1 MPLGAGTRLGPYE
14 ILSPCGA
21 GGMGE
26 VYRARD
32 TRLDRTVA
40 IKIIPAHL
48 SDNADLRQ
56 RFEREARV
64 VSSLNHPHICTLHD
78 IGHVDGV
85 DFLVMEYLE
94 GETLADRLLKGP
106 LPPEQF
112 PRTAVEIADALDRAH
127 KQGVIH
133 RDLKPGNIMLTKAGV
148 KLLDFGLA
156 KLGGPPPP
164 SALSRLSALATEDKS
179 PLTAEGTIVGTLQ
192 YMAPEQLEG
201 KETDARTDI
210 FALGTVLY
218 EMATG
223 QRAFKGKSQAS
234 LIAAILTSE
243 PPPISSLQPMTPP
256 ALDRLVRNCLAKDPD
271 ERWQSARDLANELK
285 WIVQGGSQAGLAS
298 PVRAHRARRETMWI
312 STSVLLL
319 LTAAVLGVLYY
330 RAGRVGQE
338 GVVCASILPPPGNR
352 FILTTDVAGPPAISP
367 DGRALIYEATD
378 ESGARRLWLR
388 RLDTSDA
395 HPLSGT
401 EDAKYPFW
409 SPDSRSV
416 AFFAGG
422 RLRRL
427 EVSGGLPVA
436 ICSTGDGRGGTW
448 GGDGTILFSPEYRAG
463 LFRVPASGGE
473 PAPVMRL
480 DEATHSSHRWP
491 QLLPD
496 GSHFLYLG
504 ISHDRTKSENDA
516 LYWASLDG
524 RENRMLM
531 RSGANAI
538 FASGNLLY
546 VRDTN
551 LVAQPFDP
559 ARGEL
564 RGEPVTVTS
573 NVEYDR
579 STWRATFTASE
590 TGILVYHPG
599 GGIPRTTPRWV
610 DPAGKQTGVLGEPD
624 LYRDLRISPDGRRLA
639 VTRGDPSDIWIYDL
653 IRGVGARFTFNQ
665 GTNEFLPTWSPDGR
679 RVAFSSDRSG
689 HGAIYIKESSG
700 GADEELL
707 QQSGEPQRI
716 ADWSADGR
724 FILYEQG
731 DPSKGRI
738 ELWAVPI
745 SGDRRP
751 FPVVQGPSRDE
762 SGRFSPDGAWIA
774 YNSDESGT
782 YQVYV
787 TRFAPPSPAIRRS
800 PASVGKWQVSD
811 RGGVLPMWRGD
822 GRELYFLGLDNQV
835 MAVAVQ
841 GRGDGF
847 EMGAARP
854 LFAANFPPVGVPYD
868 VSRDGKKFIVYAEQ
882 ETASTPM
889 TLVLHWD
896 TGLKR

>member
-256 ALDRLVRNCLAKDPD
+256 ALDRLVKTCLAKDPD
-271 ERWQSARDLANELK
+271 ERWQSAHDLTHELR
-285 WIVQGGSQAGLAS
+285 WIAEGGSQAGLPA
-298 PVRAHRARRETMWI
+298 PLRAIRTGRERIWI
-312 STSVLLL
+312 AASVLLGVAVVL
-319 LTAAVLGVLYY
+319 LGILYA
-330 RAGRVGQE
+330 RAGKVGQE
-338 GVVCASILPPPGNR
+338 VVRASIEFPPGSR
-352 FILTTDVAGPPAISP
+352 FVFTSDVAGPPAISP
-367 DGRALIYEATD
+367 DGRALVYGATD
-378 ESGARRLWLR
+378 ERGARGLWLQ
-388 RLDTSDA
+388 RLDKSA
-395 HPLSGT
+395 AQPLSGT

-448 GGDGTILFSPEYRAG
+448 GGDGTILCSPEYRAG

-473 PAPVMRL
+473 PAPVTRL

-491 QLLPD
+491 PLLPD

-538 FASGNLLY
+538 YASGNLLY

-564 RGEPVTVTS
+564 
-573 NVEYDR
+573 
-579 STWRATFTASE
+579 
-590 TGILVYHPG
+590 
-599 GGIPRTTPRWV
+599 
-610 DPAGKQTGVLGEPD
+610 
-624 LYRDLRISPDGRRLA
+624 
-639 VTRGDPSDIWIYDL
+639 RGDPSDIWIYDL

-689 HGAIYIKESSG
+689 HGAIYVKESSG

-724 FILYEQG
+724 FILYDQG

-800 PASVGKWQVSD
+800 PASVGKWQGSD
-811 RGGVLPMWRGD
+811 RGG
-822 GRELYFLGLDNQV
+822 GRPKLAGGGGGLDFLGLDNQV

-841 GRGDGF
+841 SLGDGF

-854 LFAANFPPVGVPYD
+854 LFAANFPPVGVPDD

-889 TLVLHWD
+889 TLVLRSE
-896 TGLKR
+896 TGLKREGPV

>member
-1 MPLGAGTRLGPYE
+1 MSLEPSTRLGPYE
-14 ILSPCGA
+14 IISSIGA

-40 IKIIPAHL
+40 IKILPEHL
-48 SDNADLRQ
+48 SSNPQLRE
-56 RFEREARV
+56 RFDREAKAI
-64 VSSLNHPHICTLHD
+64 SSLSHPHICPLYD
-78 IGHVDGV
+78 VGHQDGI
-85 DFLVMEYLE
+85 DYLVMEHLE
-94 GETLADRLLKGP
+94 GETLAQRLKKGP
-106 LPPEQF
+106 LPPERALEYAIQ
-112 PRTAVEIADALDRAH
+112 IADALDTAH
-127 KQGVIH
+127 RRGVIH
-133 RDLKPGNIMLTKAGV
+133 RDLKPGNIMLTKAGA

-156 KLGGPPPP
+156 KLGGAHP
-164 SALSRLSALATEDKS
+164 AAAFSRLSALPTEDRS

-256 ALDRLVRNCLAKDPD
+256 ALDRLVKTCLAKDPD
-271 ERWQSARDLANELK
+271 ERWQSAHDLTHELR
-285 WIVQGGSQAGLAS
+285 WIAEGGSQAGLPA
-298 PVRAHRARRETMWI
+298 PLRAIRTGRERIWI
-312 STSVLLL
+312 AASVLLGVAVVL
-319 LTAAVLGVLYY
+319 LGILYA
-330 RAGRVGQE
+330 RAGKVGQE
-338 GVVCASILPPPGNR
+338 VVRASIEFPPGSR
-352 FILTTDVAGPPAISP
+352 FVFTSDVAGPPAISP
-367 DGRALIYEATD
+367 DGRALVYGATD
-378 ESGARRLWLR
+378 ERGARRLWLQ

-416 AFFAGG
+416 TFFAGG
-422 RLRRL
+422 ELKRL

-448 GGDGTILFSPEYRAG
+448 GDDGTILFSPEYRAG

-473 PAPVMRL
+473 PAPVTRL

-538 FASGNLLY
+538 YASGNLLY

-564 RGEPVTVTS
+564 RGEPVTVAS

-579 STWRATFTASE
+579 STC
-590 TGILVYHPG
+590 
-599 GGIPRTTPRWV
+599 
-610 DPAGKQTGVLGEPD
+610 
-624 LYRDLRISPDGRRLA
+624 
-639 VTRGDPSDIWIYDL
+639 
-653 IRGVGARFTFNQ
+653 
-665 GTNEFLPTWSPDGR
+665 
-679 RVAFSSDRSG
+679 
-689 HGAIYIKESSG
+689 
-700 GADEELL
+700 
-707 QQSGEPQRI
+707 
-716 ADWSADGR
+716 
-724 FILYEQG
+724 
-731 DPSKGRI
+731 
-738 ELWAVPI
+738 
-745 SGDRRP
+745 
-751 FPVVQGPSRDE
+751 
-762 SGRFSPDGAWIA
+762 
-774 YNSDESGT
+774 
-782 YQVYV
+782 
-787 TRFAPPSPAIRRS
+787 
-800 PASVGKWQVSD
+800 
-811 RGGVLPMWRGD
+811 
-822 GRELYFLGLDNQV
+822 
-835 MAVAVQ
+835 
-841 GRGDGF
+841 
-847 EMGAARP
+847 
-854 LFAANFPPVGVPYD
+854 
-868 VSRDGKKFIVYAEQ
+868 
-882 ETASTPM
+882 
-889 TLVLHWD
+889 
-896 TGLKR
+896 